1 MDSCAPFT
9 RPEEK
14 TAEQI
19 EEEKLRSKYPNLI
32 KGPCLLQK
40 RLNKN
45 IKYFD
50 SGDYNMAKAKLPSK
64 TPATSAN
71 PTTVVTD
78 LSAAIPEVSTG
89 DTIPTPDN
97 VPAVRKKTMQAMSAA
112 EHGACRLP
120 PGSPT
125 KPAAESA
132 LFTSG
137 H

>member
-1 MDSCAPFT
+1 MK
-9 RPEEK
+9 K

-64 TPATSAN
+64 SLASSAN
-71 PTTVVTD
+71 PTATTAAD
-78 LSAAIPEVSTG
+78 LSAATPEVSTG

-97 VPAVRKKTMQAMSAA
+97 VPAVRKKALQAMTAA

-125 KPAAESA
+125 KPVAESA
-132 LFTSG
+132 LFTGG